1 MRHLDHNLHPVAR
14 LHYAWTGWPTEGT
27 AFPPLPPLEAA
38 IAGWQGDGME
48 LKAQDASA
56 ARIMLTFRAAPHVA
70 PVLLAQRAKGRL
82 QHAFRTAGASVD
94 FSRKVSVM
102 SLGENLTDTVEQYIR
117 DQLVHADLADP
128 RYRRMLAEAA
138 FEDPSVSLD
147 EPAATH
153 SGRYG
158 YNLHIV
164 LVTADRSRLA
174 RAESMLGLRDK
185 TLAAA
190 LQAGFAVKML
200 AVMPDHLHVA
210 VRGWPEQSPQEIGL
224 AIQNTTA
231 EIAGYRLW
239 QDGFYVG
246 TFGAYALDLVR
257 RRAGWRYD

>member
-14 LHYAWTGWPTEGT
+14 LHYAWTGWPTAGT
-27 AFPPLPPLEAA
+27 TLAPLPPLEVAL
-38 IAGWQGDGME
+38 AGWQSDGLE
-48 LKAQDASA
+48 LKAQDARPE
-56 ARIMLTFRAAPHVA
+56 RIMLTFRAAPHVA
-70 PVLLAQRAKGRL
+70 PTLLAQRAKGRL
-82 QHAFRTAGASVD
+82 QHAYRTAGVSVD
-94 FSRKVSVM
+94 FSRKVSVT

-138 FEDPSVSLD
+138 FEDPGVSLD
-147 EPAATH
+147 EPAETH

-158 YNLHIV
+158 YNLHLV
-164 LVTADRSRLA
+164 LVTADRSRIA
-174 RAESMLGLRDK
+174 RSESMQGLRDK

-190 LQAGFAVKML
+190 RAAGFAVKML

-210 VRGWPEQSPQEIGL
+210 VRGRPELSPQEIGL

-231 EIAGYRLW
+231 EIAGCRLW
-239 QDGFYVG
+239 QEGFYVG
-246 TFGAYALDLVR
+246 TFGAYDLGLVR